1 MEGDTMK
8 YRLGVDLGST
18 SLGWCIFALDK
29 NGRPSSLLDM
39 GVRIF
44 PDGRDDKFK
53 KPLAV
58 ERRGARGMRRNLDR
72 RDLRQKRLI
81 AFLIEN
87 GLMPKD
93 EAGRKALEALD
104 PYELR
109 AKALDE
115 KIPLHHLG
123 RALFHIN
130 QRRGFK
136 SNLKTDKKAND
147 SGNMKNAI
155 KELDGKIFA
164 SGSRTLGEYLWTQR
178 QESQPVRVRSR
189 MVKNK
194 AEYNFY
200 PGREMYLKEVDAI
213 LATQRKHHPELTDEV
228 YAGIKDIIFYQRSLR
243 PPVVGKCRFE
253 QNETRIRKAHPL
265 FQKFRILQ
273 DVNHLEI
280 ERFAEGDPTLDQE
293 DRQKI
298 VKTLMSEKKRTFAE
312 LKTLLK
318 ISRDCRFNLES
329 ERRSELKGDDTAFL
343 MTNEKRFGER
353 WHEFSTDE
361 QEKIIDLLFSEPDPE
376 ELVRKLIDD
385 WGLSPEQ
392 AEEMA
397 NTPLEEG
404 YASLSRK
411 AINKIMPG
419 LEKGLTY
426 DKAVKEPGAYPHHSD
441 FRTGQVY
448 ERLPYYGEVLPNSVI
463 GGSNAEEDKNLPEK
477 YWGKINNPTVH
488 IALNQV
494 RKLLN
499 ALIDAYG
506 PPEEIVIELARD
518 LKEPVNDVLADQTK
532 NKKENDRINNELEK
546 LGVRQNYRNR
556 MLYKLW
562 EDLCPTDPVKRCC
575 PFSGI
580 QIAPHQIFTGEFE
593 EEHLLPFSKSFNDG
607 RANKVLSSRTA
618 NREKGNRTPFEAFSG
633 DSKKWNEILA
643 RVQNLPSN
651 KQWRFKEECWDIAKG
666 QGEDI
671 IARQLN
677 DTRYMAKI
685 TKQYLSAV
693 FDNEKGKNKVWA
705 IPGQMT
711 ALLRDKWG
719 LNDLLGE
726 EDGAKDRTDH
736 RHHAIDAAV
745 TGCTDRGTLQMVARL
760 ANAVETKQELWDKRR
775 KLIVDMEEPFEGFR
789 KQIEEKLEEIIVSY
803 KPDHG
808 NAHKAIHAPRPYTV
822 AGLHKASAYGY
833 IRKGDKKGTVVV
845 AERVPLESFEKRDN
859 IEEIADPVIRANVLK
874 AVEGLKEKSVEWKQA
889 LAQYSQ
895 KTGTRRV
902 RIHFEKTEN
911 VLIPVKQS
919 EDRGPE
925 ETRGKAYKYYAL
937 GGNYCAEIYCP
948 DKGKKA
954 GQWQCEII
962 SNYHAHQKNFIPQ
975 WRKDNPTAK
984 LVMRLQINDMVAYE
998 EDGQIVIR
1006 RVRKLNNPD
1015 KAVFVDHIRAKL
1027 EANEGWVASAKQMQ
1041 LKNVR
1046 KVSVDI
1052 LGRVKDPKA
1061 KKQAL
1066 AAE

>member
-1 MEGDTMK
+1 MR
-8 YRLGVDLGST
+8 YRLGIDLGST
-18 SLGWCIFALDK
+18 SLGWAVFALDK

-39 GVRIF
+39 GARIF
-44 PDGRDDKFK
+44 PDGRDDKSK
-53 KPLAV
+53 EPLAV
-58 ERRGARGMRRNLDR
+58 ARRGARGMRRNLDR
-72 RDLRQKRLI
+72 RDLRQKRLMR
-81 AFLIEN
+81 FMIEN
-87 GLMPKD
+87 ELMPKD

-109 AKALDE
+109 AKALDG
-115 KIPLHHLG
+115 KLPLHHLG
-123 RALFHIN
+123 RAVFHIN

-136 SNLKTDKKAND
+136 SNRKTDKREND

-155 KELDGKIFA
+155 KELEGSIFA
-164 SGSRTLGEYLWTQR
+164 AGSRTLGEYLWR
-178 QESQPVRVRSR
+178 QKQQSQPVRVRSR

-200 PGREMYLKEVDAI
+200 PGREMYQTEVDAI
-213 LATQRKHHPELTDEV
+213 FAAQRKHHPELTKAVCE
-228 YAGIKDIIFYQRSLR
+228 GIKDIIFYQRNLR
-243 PPVVGKCRFE
+243 PPVVGQCRFE
-253 QNETRIRKAHPL
+253 SGAKRIRKAHPL

-280 ERFAEGDPTLDQE
+280 ERFNEGDPALDQE

-298 VKTLMSEKKRTFAE
+298 IKALLSAKKKTFGQLR
-312 LKTLLK
+312 TLLK
-318 ISRDCRFNLES
+318 IPRDCRFNLES
-329 ERRSELKGDDTAFL
+329 ERRSELKGDDTAFFL
-343 MTNEKRFGER
+343 ADEKRFGER
-353 WHEFSTDE
+353 WHELSIDE
-361 QEKIIDLLFSEPDPE
+361 QEKILELLFTCADPDQLVH
-376 ELVRKLIDD
+376 ELMDR
-385 WGLSPEQ
+385 WSLSREQ
-392 AEEMA
+392 AEETA
-397 NTPLEEG
+397 NAPLEEG

-411 AINKIMPG
+411 AIEKILPG
-419 LEKGLTY
+419 LEEGLVY
-426 DKAVKEPGAYPHHSD
+426 SDAVMQAYPHHSD
-441 FRTGQVY
+441 FRTGQIY
-448 ERLPYYGEVLPNSVI
+448 ERLPYYGEILPNAVI

-477 YWGKINNPTVH
+477 FWGKINNPTVH
-488 IALNQV
+488 IALNQI
-494 RKLLN
+494 RKLVN

-506 PPEEIVIELARD
+506 HPEEIVIELARD
-518 LKEPVNDVLADQTK
+518 LKEPVNDVIADQTK
-532 NKKENDRINNELEK
+532 NKKDNDRINKELEK
-546 LGVRQNYRNR
+546 LDVKANYRNR

-607 RANKVLSSRTA
+607 RANKVLSSRAA
-618 NREKGNRTPFEAFSG
+618 NREKGNRTPYEAFSG
-633 DSKKWNEILA
+633 DARHWNEILA
-643 RVQNLPSN
+643 RVQNMPTN

-693 FDNEKGKNKVWA
+693 FDNEKGKSKVWA

-711 ALLRDKWG
+711 YLLRDKWG

-726 EDGAKDRTDH
+726 EDGMKERADH

-745 TGCTDRGTLQMVARL
+745 IGCTDRGTLQMVARL
-760 ANAVETKQELWDKRR
+760 AHSVETKQELWEKRR
-775 KLIVDMEEPFEGFR
+775 KLIVDMEEPFAGFR
-789 KQIEEKLEEIIVSY
+789 KQMEEKLGKIVISY

-808 NAHKAIHAPRPYTV
+808 NAHKAVHAPHPYTV
-822 AGLHKASAYGY
+822 AGLHKASAYGF
-833 IRKGDKKGTVVV
+833 IRTGDKKGTVVV

-859 IEEIADPVIRANVLK
+859 IEEIADPVIRSNVLK
-874 AVEGLKEKSVEWKQA
+874 AVEGLKEKSTEWKQA

-895 KTGTRRV
+895 KTRTRRV

-911 VLIPVKQS
+911 VLIPVKQP

-925 ETRGKAYKYYAL
+925 DTRGKAYKYYAL

-948 DKGKKA
+948 NKGKKA
-954 GQWQCEII
+954 GEWQCEII
-962 SNYHAHQKNFIPQ
+962 SNYHAHQKDFIPK
-975 WRKDNPTAK
+975 WRRENPTAK

-998 EDGQIVIR
+998 EDGQLVICR
-1006 RVRKLNNPD
+1006 IKKMTSGMIYLRPHTIAKEQADKLSW
-1015 KAVFVDHIRAKL
+1015 A
-1027 EANEGWVASAKQMQ
+1027 ASAKQLQ
-1041 LKNVR
+1041 LSSAR
-1046 KVSVDI
+1046 KISVDI

-1061 KKQAL
+1061 NKHAM